1 MTAGELEAI
10 RTAIADVQTSTD
22 AIGLDVQR
30 VVEIIAWTDTDSPQ
44 PPEWVN
50 GDDGAVVPMDA
61 YAGAMASARDDAS
74 FDYPPPARGNVG
86 AVAGYVVVAALAA
99 VVVAL
104 LVVFFLLGN

>member
-50 GDDGAVVPMDA
+50 GGAEDAAGETDGPPEGTAP
-61 YAGAMASARDDAS
+61 SAA
-74 FDYPPPARGNVG
+74 YPPPRRANVG
-86 AVAGYVVVAALAA
+86 AAAGLLVIAACA
-99 VVVAL
+99 AL
-104 LVVFFLLGN
+104 LVVLLVLLWLLGT

>member
-30 VVEIIAWTDTDSPQ
+30 VLEILACADSPR

-50 GDDGAVVPMDA
+50 GDVPVGDA
-61 YAGAMASARDDAS
+61 AGGTEVLYPSVA
-74 FDYPPPARGNVG
+74 YPPPARGNVG
-86 AVAGYVVVAALAA
+86 AVAGLLVIAACA
-99 VVVAL
+99 AL
-104 LVVFFLLGN
+104 LVAVLVLLYLLGA